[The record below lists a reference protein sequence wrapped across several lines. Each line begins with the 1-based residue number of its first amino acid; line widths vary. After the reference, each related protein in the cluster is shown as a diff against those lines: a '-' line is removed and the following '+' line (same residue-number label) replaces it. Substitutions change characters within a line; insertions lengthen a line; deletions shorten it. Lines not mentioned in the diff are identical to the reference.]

1 METAMKECREFE
13 TLMDRVQTDESSDE
27 ERERLL
33 DHLESCAACND
44 AFEALGRLRN
54 DDLCPEPAVQDFL
67 AARRNVIRKIRNRKE
82 RKSWIGFSLLAFIW
96 RPASAVICALAI
108 MVFGFFLGGR
118 VMHQN
123 TRSGESRSADGPD
136 GLMQNIKYVAE
147 GHTVY
152 DDIVNSPF
160 TYTNVRVSKESAGMV
175 NLSFD
180 VSRHLNLTLRKD
192 DPLLTEVLVQSL
204 IEPAGV
210 DTRLAAISIAGA
222 VPDPKIKKSLIFA
235 MRYDENLAVRMTA
248 QSKLTEHRG
257 DAEIIDSLLAVLEH
271 EPSVQ
276 MRLVAID
283 YLAGSNVQ
291 AERLKRAITAG
302 KRDGSDAVLVRAN
315 QYLSR

>member
-1 METAMKECREFE
+1 MKECREFE

-54 DDLCPEPAVQDFL
+54 DDLYPEPAVQDFL

-82 RKSWIGFSLLAFIW
+82 RKPWIGFSLLAFIW

-108 MVFGFFLGGR
+108 MVFGFFLGDKA
-118 VMHQN
+118 MHQD

-180 VSRHLNLTLRKD
+180 VSRHLNLTLRRD

-204 IEPAGV
+204 IEPSGV

-248 QSKLTEHRG
+248 QSKLVERRA
-257 DAEIIDSLLAVLEH
+257 DSEVAESLLTVLEQ
-271 EPSVQ
+271 EPSVR

-283 YLAGSNVQ
+283 YLTSSNVQ
-291 AERLKRAITAG
+291 PERLERAVRAG
-302 KRDGSDAVLVRAN
+302 RPENREAVLVKAS
-315 QYLSR
+315 QYLNR